1 MWKVLINILRVA
13 AFIVILSNTKEGT
26 WRCVFVGAMLIA
38 VTMLGYVEGFKRI

>member
-13 AFIVILSNTKEGT
+13 AYIVIFSNTKEGT
-26 WRCVFVGAMLIA
+26 RRHVFVGAMLFI